1 MNERP
6 DYDARLSA
14 VEGRLDAVESEASAA
29 RHLAAF
35 NDRDLAD
42 LGVKVEAN
50 RRAINALGQQTA
62 EQFADVRAE
71 MRAGFADVRAEFTN
85 VRSEMRAGF
94 AATRAGFAAI
104 GAKLDQ
110 LIVADDGGGDTN

>member
-71 MRAGFADVRAEFTN
+71 MRAGFADVR
-85 VRSEMRAGF
+85 SEMRAGF

-110 LIVADDGGGDTN
+110 LIVADDGGGDAGG